1 MGISWDL
8 AARCLAWTVVAHGLA
23 PPYGARW
30 DISWVLDQVASRAD
44 ESGLGTYAWVVSGHS
59 ARLCSVMTISE
70 FG

>member
-1 MGISWDL
+1 MAWESRGTWRL
-8 AARCLAWTVVAHGLA
+8 AASRGRTWALA

-59 ARLCSVMTISE
+59 ARLCSVMTISLI
-70 FG
+70 